1 MWLSPDGFNKDVNIV
16 KITVEGYDTFEYQI
30 NKEVKDPVI
39 TFKKADYFGTDGIK
53 LDFDTNT
60 LFAQDYLSEMKK
72 ARTTLKVTVNG
83 TVFSR
88 SMSSFDKLSKG
99 KYKVVENSAYGT
111 VTGLELSLEG
121 DGYKTIKLSYKK

>member
-1 MWLSPDGFNKDVNIV
+1 
-16 KITVEGYDTFEYQI
+16 
-30 NKEVKDPVI
+30 
-39 TFKKADYFGTDGIK
+39 
-53 LDFDTNT
+53 
-60 LFAQDYLSEMKK
+60 MKK

-88 SMSSFDKLSKG
+88 SMFSFDKLSKG

-121 DGYKTIKLSYKK
+121 VDLSKSVDITVEVDGYKTIKLSYKK